1 MKYKITLSDNST
13 VEIDCDSEQTA
24 KSEME
29 HRMQFASM
37 MGGEKL
43 DVVKL
48 EAEK

>member
-43 DVVKL
+43 DVVNV
-48 EAEK
+48 ERIE